1 MQVHAGQVRTGAI
14 TNDIYTKE
22 DKCLLT
28 IIGAWPAKRTL
39 GVETGGCPHTAIRE
53 DASINLEAIDRM
65 LADFPQAAIVFMES
79 GLDNFT
85 AIFSRELS
93 DLTIY
98 VIDVTGGDKIP
109 RKGGPSIIKSNL
121 FVISFIAAHTDEEAV
136 AGEHP
141 QAITTTEVLS
151 LSRIRSVS
159 LTQVVARPERY
170 RHDSTPTETLMTV
183 GWGTVRHVDLEPAA
197 CNDPNCDADH
207 GYTGTSTADDLAVRM
222 SVAAD
227 GAENVAA
234 LVRFGTLLQ
243 QLTGDRR

>member
-1 MQVHAGQVRTGAI
+1 MASVTSLGIPR
-14 TNDIYTKE
+14 
-22 DKCLLT
+22 L
-28 IIGAWPAKRTL
+28 PA
-39 GVETGGCPHTAIRE
+39 
-53 DASINLEAIDRM
+53 D
-65 LADFPQAAIVFMES
+65 LAAAIVSCGYFPEMVSDAVALAVGQEQVV
-79 GLDNFT
+79 GHLVQVEATFLRDE
-85 AIFSRELS
+85 IQRHLS
-93 DLTIY
+93 
-98 VIDVTGGDKIP
+98 VFVVTP
-109 RKGGPSIIKSNL
+109 NR
-121 FVISFIAAHTDEEAV
+121 FIAAHTDEEAV

-183 GWGTVRHVDLEPAA
+183 GLGTVRHVDLEPAA